1 MNNDNHNAPIIN
13 NPDDLVQLTDIV
25 VAKRRPAYTQTWFTF
40 FMIFREE
47 VKTSR
52 IKLYSER
59 SHRHSTKLV
68 EVSLRFPPPTPAPAR
83 RWKDGTGL
91 MNKILIKCAHV
102 VCPNNVSL
110 ICINLLGLLTH
121 VELSSVIDL
130 QANNVCQTD
139 SSGSGRCPPS
149 SPSFFLFSK
158 SKYKHQEQYTTMKK
172 NEKMNNNNL
181 LCDKQCYSSE
191 AMISKIKNTITSSLA
206 CFLTIKMQSRVSLW
220 KLCKTWKKL
229 SYVNSHHN
237 LITITFTLLLVL
249 VWWYKSPYTVAEL
262 FGTFFE
268 GDSCNKKT
276 VNSPRVK

>member
-1 MNNDNHNAPIIN
+1 MPT
-13 NPDDLVQLTDIV
+13 LFVQNI
-25 VAKRRPAYTQTWFTF
+25 
-40 FMIFREE
+40 
-47 VKTSR
+47 
-52 IKLYSER
+52 
-59 SHRHSTKLV
+59 
-68 EVSLRFPPPTPAPAR
+68 
-83 RWKDGTGL
+83 
-91 MNKILIKCAHV
+91 
-102 VCPNNVSL
+102 NVSL

>member
-1 MNNDNHNAPIIN
+1 MHQSLTALQWSCTANWYRCGLKKASIIG
-13 NPDDLVQLTDIV
+13 
-25 VAKRRPAYTQTWFTF
+25 TQTWFTF

-47 VKTSR
+47 VKTSH
-52 IKLYSER
+52 IKLCSER
-59 SHRHSTKLV
+59 SHGHSTKLV
-68 EVSLRFPPPTPAPAR
+68 QVSLSPPPPVTPTLAR

-121 VELSSVIDL
+121 VEVSSVIDL

-139 SSGSGRCPPS
+139 SSGSGSCPPS
-149 SPSFFLFSK
+149 SPSLFSFFETK
-158 SKYKHQEQYTTMKK
+158 IQASRRIHYYEEEWK
-172 NEKMNNNNL
+172 KMNNNNL
-181 LCDKQCYSSE
+181 LSDKQCYSSE
-191 AMISKIKNTITSSLA
+191 AVISKIKNTITSSLA

-249 VWWYKSPYTVAEL
+249 VWWCKFPYTVAEL

-268 GDSCNKKT
+268 GDFCSRKS
-276 VNSPRVK
+276 VNSPRVN

>member
-149 SPSFFLFSK
+149 SPSLPIQASRTIH
-158 SKYKHQEQYTTMKK
+158 YYEEEWK
-172 NEKMNNNNL
+172 NE
-181 LCDKQCYSSE
+181 
-191 AMISKIKNTITSSLA
+191 
-206 CFLTIKMQSRVSLW
+206 
-220 KLCKTWKKL
+220 
-229 SYVNSHHN
+229 
-237 LITITFTLLLVL
+237 
-249 VWWYKSPYTVAEL
+249 
-262 FGTFFE
+262 
-268 GDSCNKKT
+268 
-276 VNSPRVK
+276 